1 MIKKCFLV
9 VLLVFSAGAGV
20 LARTL
25 EVGKGKAFTRVREAI
40 AAAQNG
46 DTVRVFPGLYR
57 EGNIVVNKSLVL
69 LGVDF
74 PVMDGEYKSEIFSIK
89 SSHVVLKGFKVI
101 RSGVSSIEDM
111 GGIKVY
117 DSEYVIVANNI
128 LEDCFFGVYIQYSKN
143 CRVINNT
150 IFSKNKRLE
159 HETGNGVHCW
169 KSDSLLIQDNSII
182 GHRDGMYLEFASNT
196 TVLNNIAKDNMRYGL
211 HFMFSHGNFY
221 ILNTFINNG
230 AGVAVMYSREV
241 KMYNNYFAQNWGD
254 AAYGLLLKELTDSY
268 VEGNTFVQNTTGI
281 FMDGSSRVTV
291 KRNVFRSN
299 GWALKMQANCM
310 DIEVMRNNF
319 MSNTFDVGT
328 NGSLVLNN
336 ITGNYWDKYE
346 GYDLNRDKRGD
357 VPYRPVSLFS
367 MIVEQNPPAMIM
379 LRSFMSTLLDKTE
392 KVLPSITPEN
402 LVDNEPYMKPLPL

>member
-1 MIKKCFLV
+1 
-9 VLLVFSAGAGV
+9 
-20 LARTL
+20 
-25 EVGKGKAFTRVREAI
+25 
-40 AAAQNG
+40 
-46 DTVRVFPGLYR
+46 
-57 EGNIVVNKSLVL
+57 
-69 LGVDF
+69 
-74 PVMDGEYKSEIFSIK
+74 
-89 SSHVVLKGFKVI
+89 
-101 RSGVSSIEDM
+101 EDM

-159 HETGNGVHCW
+159 HETGNGVHCG
-169 KSDSLLIQDNSII
+169 KSDRVLIQDTSTI

-291 KRNVFRSN
+291 K
-299 GWALKMQANCM
+299 
-310 DIEVMRNNF
+310 
-319 MSNTFDVGT
+319 
-328 NGSLVLNN
+328 
-336 ITGNYWDKYE
+336 
-346 GYDLNRDKRGD
+346 
-357 VPYRPVSLFS
+357 
-367 MIVEQNPPAMIM
+367 
-379 LRSFMSTLLDKTE
+379 
-392 KVLPSITPEN
+392 
-402 LVDNEPYMKPLPL
+402 